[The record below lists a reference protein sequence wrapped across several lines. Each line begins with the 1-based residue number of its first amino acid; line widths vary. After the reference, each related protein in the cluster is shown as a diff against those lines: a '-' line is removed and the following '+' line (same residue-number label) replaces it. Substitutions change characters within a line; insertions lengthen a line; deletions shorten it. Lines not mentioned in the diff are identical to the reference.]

1 MLDRCIDDGIR
12 FDYCIGV
19 SAGSANV
26 AAFLAGQK
34 GRNLRFYADYSA
46 RPAFMGLGA
55 LRASGSFLAVGY
67 VYGTLSQD
75 DGEDPLDVAA
85 GCEAGVPCE
94 LLRRGRAFRRR
105 PGGDQGVVVGA
116 RRVQAVPLAR
126 TRVLR
131 RRAQRPDTAEACAGR
146 RLRARCS
153 RADAAEGVSQK
164 GSSG

>member
-1 MLDRCIDDGIR
+1 MGTVAQEPRKVGLIDVGGGLRGAYGAGVLDRCIDDGIR

-55 LRASGSFLAVGY
+55 LRASGSFLDVEY
-67 VYGTLSQD
+67 VYGTLS
-75 DGEDPLDVAA
+75 
-85 GCEAGVPCE
+85 
-94 LLRRGRAFRRR
+94 
-105 PGGDQGVVVGA
+105 VVGA

-126 TRVLR
+126 TRVL
-131 RRAQRPDTAEACAGR
+131 
-146 RLRARCS
+146 
-153 RADAAEGVSQK
+153 
-164 GSSG
+164 